1 MIEKLLNII
10 LDKIN
15 REGEDS
21 LTFDERVFLK
31 QHGEGSVNPELVD
44 WLLDEDDSYDNFGDK
59 LQYYVFN
66 RDELHPYQNIQRTV
80 NIINYNMG
88 FDGEEHSDPD
98 WGDSYV
104 WLLKGNESS
113 GIFLFYDVETPEIAI
128 VKRTLDD
135 DMGVYN
141 NTDMETSRTV
151 KTFYGL
157 IDNAKKIKNNME
169 NNKKTRI
176 YEMIMLQENQS
187 AMIYPVFVDKDSSKK
202 IATFS
207 ADGIKEIN
215 NSLDRFNDFCAFVSK
230 HYNAKCVNVSEREFM
245 DSPDIYYLKE
255 VHNIG
260 EMLKIIHETYG

>member
-1 MIEKLLNII
+1 MEENILNII

-15 REGEDS
+15 KEGEDS
-21 LTFDERVFLK
+21 LTFDERIFLK

-66 RDELHPYQNIQRTV
+66 RDELNPYQNIERTV

-88 FDGEEHSDPD
+88 FDGEEHSDSD

-104 WLLKGNESS
+104 WLLKGDESS
-113 GIFLFYDVETPEIAI
+113 GIFLVYDVETPEIAI
-128 VKRTLDD
+128 VKRTVDD

-157 IDNAKKIKNNME
+157 IENAKKIKNNME
-169 NNKKTRI
+169 NNKKSRI
-176 YEMIMLQENQS
+176 YEMIMKENNMFGKNNQHIVFFKDGKPFGAYENMLSTYHPEVIKDWYEFLSQKYGVTYKLYSYNEFVNMHEYNHIQE
-187 AMIYPVFVDKDSSKK
+187 
-202 IATFS
+202 FS
-207 ADGIKEIN
+207 GLPE
-215 NSLDRFNDFCAFVSK
+215 LF
-230 HYNAKCVNVSEREFM
+230 
-245 DSPDIYYLKE
+245 YYVMK
-255 VHNIG
+255 NYD
-260 EMLKIIHETYG
+260 ML